1 VIGGAIADGALSAAL
16 GHFGLG
22 RVVVFSSHPEFG
34 YSLEMDDYT
43 VPARMLANAAFWQ
56 SAFRSSAWRPG
67 GAAIDVIGAPI
78 CEPPGTGLT
87 LVDPKRAVVQAAV
100 DTLRRQSIDPLPAW
114 LDDEQAMSTFGL
126 SGAAIWRRSLA
137 GFGGV
142 DARLEASV
150 SHLRVLA
157 ARILELEDRSTSD
170 PTSPP
175 SAPWSAIVLPNLR
188 DELWALERAIHYRAP
203 EAWAQDFGYQ
213 GLLRTLDTT
222 HDLLSQAARNFHIE
236 LTPSADPYAHDDASP
251 YHLLAACYYSA
262 FGLYLNAWY
271 LSRMQERRL
280 EDCLLLLE
288 IARPAGRQGE
298 VIGEAPLSSHHV

>member
-1 VIGGAIADGALSAAL
+1 MCIRD
-16 GHFGLG
+16 
-22 RVVVFSSHPEFG
+22 R
-34 YSLEMDDYT
+34 
-43 VPARMLANAAFWQ
+43 
-56 SAFRSSAWRPG
+56 
-67 GAAIDVIGAPI
+67 
-78 CEPPGTGLT
+78 
-87 LVDPKRAVVQAAV
+87 
-100 DTLRRQSIDPLPAW
+100 
-114 LDDEQAMSTFGL
+114 STFGL

-142 DARLEASV
+142 DARLAASV
-150 SHLRVLA
+150 SHLRVIA

-170 PTSPP
+170 PP
-175 SAPWSAIVLPNLR
+175 SASSTPLSAIALPNLR

-213 GLLRTLDTT
+213 GLLGTLDTT
-222 HDLLSQAARNFHIE
+222 HDLLSQAARNFHID

-280 EDCLLLLE
+280 EDCVLVLE
-288 IARPAGRQGE
+288 IVRPTGRQGE
-298 VIGEAPLSSHHV
+298 VIGETPLSSHHV